1 MNNHR
6 LFRPLVALAASLVLL
21 AGCGGGGGGNSGP
34 RRIPATTELGNSYQ
48 YEEGFAGCSI
58 ETQKKFVRS
67 YMDEVYLWY
76 DQIPEVDPARYT
88 DIRNYFHALRVP
100 QDNFSTAIDPR
111 TPVQPELSQPQQALA
126 PDANLKADPDA
137 VRDPQLVTTPGGRK
151 LAYLW
156 FRDHDV
162 GAQDELID
170 AFRKIQS
177 MGTQDLVLDLR
188 ENSGGYLYIALT
200 AASMIASPARNG
212 QVFEQLQ
219 YNAKRPEDTAD
230 GTYRYSGLVQYGET
244 LYPVGTPLPQLAL
257 PRVFVLT
264 TGATCSASESIIN
277 GLRGIDVPVITIG
290 SRTCGKPYGF
300 REKTNCGVSYFAI
313 EFKGS
318 NAKGFGDY
326 TSGFEPTCSVA
337 NSGTPGGSDDSL
349 LNAAKTYVDTG
360 SCPAAPA
367 QSAGKPLLGTT
378 EQPNRP
384 SWTGRLL
391 LPQQQAR

>member
-1 MNNHR
+1 M
-6 LFRPLVALAASLVLL
+6 LFCAASAGLLLL
-21 AGCGGGGGGNSGP
+21 AGCGGGGGDGDSGP
-34 RRIPATTELGNSYQ
+34 RRIPATTELGNSWQ

-58 ETQKKFVRS
+58 DTQKKFVRS
-67 YMDEVYLWY
+67 YLDEVYLWY
-76 DQIPEVDPARYT
+76 DEIPSVDPARYT
-88 DIRNYFHALRVP
+88 DVRDYFNALRVP
-100 QDNFSTAIDPR
+100 QDDFSTAIDPR
-111 TPVQPELSQPQQALA
+111 APLPPELSLPQQALA

-137 VRDPQLVTTPGGRK
+137 VRDPQLVTTPNGRK

-156 FRDHDV
+156 FRAHDV
-162 GAQDELID
+162 GTQDELIA
-170 AFRKIQS
+170 AFRQIQS
-177 MGTQDLVLDLR
+177 MGAQDLVLDLR

-200 AASMIASPARNG
+200 TASMIASPARNG

-219 YNAKRPEDTAD
+219 YNDKRAEDTAA
-230 GTYRYSGLVQYGET
+230 GTYRFAGQVQYGES

-277 GLRGIDVPVITIG
+277 SLRGIDVQVITVG

-313 EFKGS
+313 EFQGS

-326 TSGFEPTCSVA
+326 TSGFEPTCSVV
-337 NSGTPGGSDDSL
+337 NSGTPGAANDSL
-349 LNAAKTYVDTG
+349 LNAAMTYADTG
-360 SCPAAPA
+360 SCPAAAPQA
-367 QSAGKPLLGTT
+367 AGQPRLGPT